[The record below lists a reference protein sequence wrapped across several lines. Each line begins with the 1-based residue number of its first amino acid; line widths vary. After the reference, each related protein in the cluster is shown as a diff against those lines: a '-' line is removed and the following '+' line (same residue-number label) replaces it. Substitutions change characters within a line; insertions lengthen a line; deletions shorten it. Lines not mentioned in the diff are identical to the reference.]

1 MAKQALGDLQ
11 GDINQ
16 DLESGYRRN
25 RTILGAKEPVKAA
38 WESKEKIRDY

>member
-1 MAKQALGDLQ
+1 MAKQALGNQQ

-16 DLESGYRRN
+16 DLESNYRRN

-38 WESKEKIRDY
+38 WESKEKLREY